1 MKCKTFFYENKNKKS
16 NKGKFYDRH
25 KKNHNKK
32 KEENGY
38 IKQQYINILRN

>member
-1 MKCKTFFYENKNKKS
+1 MKCKTFFYENKKKKS

-38 IKQQYINILRN
+38 IKQQNINILRN